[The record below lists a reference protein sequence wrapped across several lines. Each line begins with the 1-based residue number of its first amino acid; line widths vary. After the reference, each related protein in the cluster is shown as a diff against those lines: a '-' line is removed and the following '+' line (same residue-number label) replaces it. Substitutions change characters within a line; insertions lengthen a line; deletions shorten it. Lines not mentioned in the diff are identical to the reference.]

1 MSVAWRCLIILLFM
15 FPAQASETNNAV
27 LDAVLAGFSNVRH
40 VEARYVERRFLAVLR
55 APLETRGTLR
65 FDAPDRLEKASDPG
79 ADGVAERVVVAGSLL
94 TVEHGAAPVVLDLRE
109 HPEVAALVESVRAL
123 LAGDGAAL
131 RRDFEINLAGDA
143 ARWQMVL
150 SPRRRDLV
158 RWLRVDGM
166 AAAVTRIETQEA
178 DGDRSELVVGESA
191 R

>member
-1 MSVAWRCLIILLFM
+1 MSVVWRYLLMLLFM
-15 FPAQASETNNAV
+15 FPAQAAEINNAV
-27 LDAVLAGFSNVRH
+27 LDAVLAGFRGIRH

-65 FDAPDRLEKASDPG
+65 FDAPDRLEKAGDPG

-94 TVEHGAAPVVLDLRE
+94 TVEHGAAPVALDLRE

-131 RRDFEINLAGDA
+131 RRDFEIDLAGDA

-150 SPRRRDLV
+150 SPRRHELV

-166 AAAVTRIETQEA
+166 AATVTRIETQEA
-178 DGDRSELVVGESA
+178 DGDRSELLVGK
-191 R
+191 